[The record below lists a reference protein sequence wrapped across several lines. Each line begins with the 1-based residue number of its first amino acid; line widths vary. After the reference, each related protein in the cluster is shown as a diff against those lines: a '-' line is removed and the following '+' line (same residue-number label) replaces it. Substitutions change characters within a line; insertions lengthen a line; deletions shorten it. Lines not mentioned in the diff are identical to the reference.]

1 MIIFKTTLGDIKIQL
16 DFDKAPVT
24 AKNFQ
29 QYAEDGCYN
38 GIIFHRVIKGFMV
51 QGGGFSSGMSEK
63 ETRACIKNEAD
74 NGVSNKRGTLAMA
87 RTQDPHS
94 ASAQF
99 FFNLVDNNFLDFSSK
114 TSQGWG
120 YCVFAE
126 VVEGQDV
133 IDKMASVKTGTTAG
147 HQDVPVE
154 DIIIES
160 TIVE

>member
-1 MIIFKTTLGDIKIQL
+1 
-16 DFDKAPVT
+16 
-24 AKNFQ
+24 
-29 QYAEDGCYN
+29 
-38 GIIFHRVIKGFMV
+38 MV